1 MSTTRIDEGLLRGR
15 VRASETHLIVTNLR
29 DEAAVC
35 ANSCKIA
42 STTQRAPSE
51 RAAPDAETHHTPHTA
66 QQRQHPAAASQAA
79 CDPPTAAAGHGL
91 PPSLPIIRHNPPE
104 FHGETFLSP
113 SPSVF
118 CHPTSAS
125 SSTSLRD
132 TSASARLCPPA
143 SPLMNPH
150 PPSRSTLTQNQ
161 FYSKAPAVCNT
172 PHFRYSH
179 IRLRVE
185 SPGRWAVIL

>member
-1 MSTTRIDEGLLRGR
+1 MLRGSG
-15 VRASETHLIVTNLR
+15 ASETHLIVTNLR
-29 DEAAVC
+29 DEGAVC

-66 QQRQHPAAASQAA
+66 RCPATSNQQPAAASQAA
-79 CDPPTAAAGHGL
+79 CDPPTAAAGHRL
-91 PPSLPIIRHNPPE
+91 PPSQPIIRHKPPE
-104 FHGETFLSP
+104 FHGETFLLLSTQGI
-113 SPSVF
+113 
-118 CHPTSAS
+118 CHPTLAS
-125 SSTSLRD
+125 TSTSLRD
-132 TSASARLCPPA
+132 TSASAHLRPPA
-143 SPLMNPH
+143 SPLINTH
-150 PPSRSTLTQNQ
+150 PPSRSTLTQNK

-185 SPGRWAVIL
+185 SSGRWAVIL